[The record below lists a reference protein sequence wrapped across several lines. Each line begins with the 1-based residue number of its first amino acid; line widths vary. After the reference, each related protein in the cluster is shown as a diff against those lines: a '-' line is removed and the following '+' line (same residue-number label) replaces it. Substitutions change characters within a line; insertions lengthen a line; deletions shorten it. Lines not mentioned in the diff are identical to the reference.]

1 MLKKVGAGLVE
12 RSEIPLLRGP
22 CPKTSPI
29 IPLLKKER
37 IRERVLKT

>member
-1 MLKKVGAGLVE
+1 MLKRVGTGLVE

-29 IPLLKKER
+29 IPLSKKER
-37 IRERVLKT
+37 ERERSSKM